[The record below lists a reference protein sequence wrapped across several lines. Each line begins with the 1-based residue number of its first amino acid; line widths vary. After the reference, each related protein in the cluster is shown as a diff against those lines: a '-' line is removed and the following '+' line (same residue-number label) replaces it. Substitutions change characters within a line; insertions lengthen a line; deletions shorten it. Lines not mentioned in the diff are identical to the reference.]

1 MNIYIDD
8 KQSTLPALVAA
19 KQLVLNTA
27 YPTVTVNK
35 FITSSKRIIV
45 TIGTDAAGNV
55 TESWSFEDS
64 SISIPTVAAPDT
76 F

>member
-35 FITSSKRIIV
+35 FITSAKRIIV
-45 TIGTDAAGNV
+45 TIGTDAVGNV
-55 TESWSFEDS
+55 TEAWSFEDS
-64 SISIPTVAAPDT
+64 SIHIPTVTAPDT